1 MARSGAKSGA
11 KSGAMAAA
19 RLAPS
24 SHGLIL
30 MPGLTRVLAPALARA
45 LARAFAS
52 VIAIAIVIV
61 IVIAIGVAGCAAPA
75 KPPQSGTA
83 GQLLA
88 LTQCPLRIAAARAW
102 VSHLPGQRQ
111 VATDLH
117 VSADLLNHATAVILR
132 SDAST
137 AETLVLEMR
146 ISEASTTPGRIVY
159 REAAPSPL
167 YRQVVFRCH
176 GGDVHVIQTIETAE

>member
-1 MARSGAKSGA
+1 MARSSAKSDAKSGA
-11 KSGAMAAA
+11 KSDAIAAA

-24 SHGLIL
+24 SHG
-30 MPGLTRVLAPALARA
+30 PALTRVLAAALAVALARVS
-45 LARAFAS
+45 ARVFAR
-52 VIAIAIVIV
+52 VFAC
-61 IVIAIGVAGCAAPA
+61 VIAIGVAGCAAPA
-75 KPPQSGTA
+75 KPTQSGTA

-117 VSADLLNHATAVILR
+117 VSAELLNHATAVILR

-137 AETLVLEMR
+137 AEALVLEMR
-146 ISEASTTPGRIVY
+146 ISEISTTPGRIVY
-159 REAAPSPL
+159 REAAPNPL

-176 GGDVHVIQTIETAE
+176 GGDVHVIQMIETAE